1 MVRYFFSFPST
12 EEAFKVSDDIFSRVI
27 DTIEIG
33 LPERQ
38 RLKLI
43 VSELYMNAYLHGN
56 KTDASKFI
64 DVSMEFGSEEFV
76 TIVKDEGAGLTK
88 DRFKEMVD
96 SIADLESVSG
106 RGVRI
111 VHKLSDRVRVFR
123 DERGKF
129 CIKSTRKLEKK
140 PMTVEIR

>member
-12 EEAFKVSDDIFSRVI
+12 EEAFRISDDIFGQII
-27 DTIEIG
+27 DTINAEVA
-33 LPERQ
+33 ERQ

-56 KTDASKFI
+56 RADASKFI
-64 DVSMEFGSEEFV
+64 DVSIEIGADEFV

-88 DRFKEMVD
+88 VRFKEMVE
-96 SIADLESVSG
+96 SIADVESVSG
-106 RGVRI
+106 RGMRI
-111 VHKLSDRVRVFR
+111 IYKLSDKVRVFR

-140 PMTVEIR
+140 PMLVEN